1 MALYDEAKRT
11 KQMLETI
18 IDERIATNETIKAC
32 IKAKRAIVTTAANT
46 SVANKVG
53 VKLTGD
59 NTELFLP
66 YNSVFSASDL
76 SVGTTVSV
84 WYNYNIN
91 NGIVMKNGKW
101 TN

>member
-1 MALYDEAKRT
+1 MGLYDEAKRT
-11 KQMLETI
+11 KQLLESI
-18 IDERIATNETIKAC
+18 IDERISANETIKSC

-46 SVANKVG
+46 TVVNKVG
-53 VKLTGD
+53 IKLTGD

-66 YNSVFSASDL
+66 YNSVFTASDL
-76 SVGTTVSV
+76 TVGTTVSV

-91 NGIVMKNGKW
+91 NGIVMKNANW